1 VAAAALD
8 GTEGGGGGDPA
19 WGAAAA
25 AAAAAPR
32 LERGGG
38 GVVAATEGGKV
49 AVSTEELAADG
60 WYRSPLTGE
69 MVTQEVLE
77 HHRSVM

>member
-1 VAAAALD
+1 
-8 GTEGGGGGDPA
+8 
-19 WGAAAA
+19 
-25 AAAAAPR
+25 
-32 LERGGG
+32 
-38 GVVAATEGGKV
+38 VVATTEGGKV